1 MHERP
6 LIALSARPLSLQQ
19 LHGNNTR
26 FTDGYEVKE
35 DIGVGAYSVC
45 KRCVHMATDAE
56 YAVKVRAGHAVAASA
71 AAQAPG
77 PGRHAQP
84 HRHSPSAS
92 SKLCCGAVPLALI
105 LGHPLKNYF
114 ANHEYVLLQP
124 TCRY

>member
-1 MHERP
+1 MPLHERP

-56 YAVKVRAGHAVAASA
+56 YAVKVRVGHAAAASA
-71 AAQAPG
+71 AARAPG
-77 PGRHAQP
+77 PGGHAQP
-84 HRHSPSAS
+84 RRHSPSAS
-92 SKLCCGAVPLALI
+92 SKL
-105 LGHPLKNYF
+105 
-114 ANHEYVLLQP
+114 
-124 TCRY
+124 